1 MLIHQ
6 KHHGSDS
13 MDIYLTNLKT
23 GDRLQFPMLPTE
35 VSVQIANQF
44 SNYSILKIGEI
55 RIPSGTSLDTFSWNG
70 IFPGKKRRRDPYIRQ
85 WQSPKSIYKW
95 LENLKTQNGEP
106 VKARLLITETPINCD
121 VYLSDFTGTPTGGYG
136 DINYSITLL
145 QAKEIKVKK
154 SAKVNNTLPAAVP
167 ERPAPPAA
175 QTYTV
180 AKGDCLWKIA
190 QRLYG
195 NGADYTK
202 IYEANK
208 GLIGN
213 DPDLI
218 FSGQVL
224 TIP

>member
-1 MLIHQ
+1 M
-6 KHHGSDS
+6 
-13 MDIYLTNLKT
+13 
-23 GDRLQFPMLPTE
+23 
-35 VSVQIANQF
+35 
-44 SNYSILKIGEI
+44 
-55 RIPSGTSLDTFSWNG
+55 
-70 IFPGKKRRRDPYIRQ
+70 
-85 WQSPKSIYKW
+85 
-95 LENLKTQNGEP
+95 
-106 VKARLLITETPINCD
+106 ITETPINCD

-154 SAKVNNTLPAAVP
+154 SAKVNNTLPATVP